1 MVDAYQVLPF
11 MSAKDLGD
19 ILFQVVWY
27 YLRWHPATSNQAQ
40 IPGIK
45 AKTTVEAID
54 DDELKDKCFKRLLS
68 ICENRLKLLES
79 VPSWHQALQNVV
91 STLGKSPDIIE

>member
-1 MVDAYQVLPF
+1 

-45 AKTTVEAID
+45 AKTTVEVIND
-54 DDELKDKCFKRLLS
+54 NELNEKCFKRLMS
-68 ICENRLKLLES
+68 ICESRLKLLES
-79 VPSWHQALQNVV
+79 VPSWHQALQDVV
-91 STLGKSPDIIE
+91 STLNTSSNG